1 MLSNYIKKK
10 PIKNNGLQLF
20 INTNYSTIG
29 LYANHCPVAEHSLIL
44 LGALYFSYLK
54 AYELT
59 FLYTVSP

>member
-54 AYELT
+54 AYG
-59 FLYTVSP
+59 